1 MSFHVTVVG
10 IGAMGGGMARA
21 LLASDAVAQLVGYD
35 RSTELVQALF
45 EEAKE
50 VNKAPTVA
58 HPPTCL
64 EEAISVDTNVVLL
77 VLVNESQCEQVCFGS
92 NDEKNLLH
100 LLSADSYV
108 ILCSTVTP
116 TWARHAEARFRAAS
130 IHFVDCPI
138 SGGPVRARA
147 GDLTLMVSS
156 QKLHDDAD
164 QQRVHDAV
172 WPILQALARHVHVI
186 RTTGN
191 TEKDGVGMAS
201 TAKMVHQLLAGVH
214 ICAAAEA
221 LALAAKAGL
230 DPHQVYEIVNGAAGA
245 SWMFQDRG
253 ARMLK
258 TEERGA
264 DGVPVMSALEIFV
277 KDLDIVYSEA
287 KGLQSPIPVASAALQ
302 QFICGQGLGLSRSD
316 DSQVVKVYE
325 NITGVPVGSSSTRKE
340 GSQVGE
346 YWKMADGTL
355 DEIVEVGS
363 EPRHKIVLSND
374 YVRVLRVSFPPND
387 TTLAHRHAEDSLY
400 FFLVNVENG
409 LTVVN
414 HVQGRDPQ
422 CDCMG
427 FGEVRMGLHKTEG
440 PPLVHKIT
448 NTSSVE
454 MLCIDA
460 EVLRQP
466 PVTAAIPLLAKFHEC
481 IKTRDKCR
489 VYRLVLEPGE
499 SVTVTYA
506 FFHLT
511 VVMKPSIVEKS
522 IGGGAGAG
530 VRWTTSSQ
538 VGDVAWHEPVT
549 DLTQS
554 NVGVG
559 TYKVFIAEW
568 R

>member
-35 RSTELVQALF
+35 RATELVEALF

-50 VNKAPTVA
+50 VNKAPTMA

-64 EEAISVDTNVVLL
+64 EEAISADTNVVLL

-92 NDEKNLLH
+92 NDDKNLLH
-100 LLSADSYV
+100 LLSADSFV

-116 TWARHAEARFRAAS
+116 TWARQAEARFQAAS

-156 QKLHDDAD
+156 KQRHDDAD
-164 QQRVHDAV
+164 VANATTGTTTLDDDDNIPQQYIHDAV
-172 WPILQALARHVHVI
+172 WPILQALARHIHVI
-186 RTTGN
+186 KTTG
-191 TEKDGVGMAS
+191 TSKKGGVGMAS

-230 DPHQVYEIVNGAAGA
+230 DPHQMYEIVNGAAGA

-253 ARMLK
+253 ARMLA
-258 TEERGA
+258 TEERGG

-287 KGLQSPIPVASAALQ
+287 KALKSPIPVASAALQ
-302 QFICGQGLGLSRSD
+302 QFICGQGLGLSQSD

-325 NITGVPVGSSSTRKE
+325 SITGVPVGSSSSKE

-346 YWKMADGTL
+346 YWRMADGTL

-363 EPRHKIVLSND
+363 SR
-374 YVRVLRVSFPPND
+374 
-387 TTLAHRHAEDSLY
+387 
-400 FFLVNVENG
+400 G
-409 LTVVN
+409 
-414 HVQGRDPQ
+414 
-422 CDCMG
+422 
-427 FGEVRMGLHKTEG
+427 
-440 PPLVHKIT
+440 
-448 NTSSVE
+448 
-454 MLCIDA
+454 
-460 EVLRQP
+460 
-466 PVTAAIPLLAKFHEC
+466 
-481 IKTRDKCR
+481 TR
-489 VYRLVLEPGE
+489 
-499 SVTVTYA
+499 
-506 FFHLT
+506 
-511 VVMKPSIVEKS
+511 
-522 IGGGAGAG
+522 
-530 VRWTTSSQ
+530 
-538 VGDVAWHEPVT
+538 
-549 DLTQS
+549 
-554 NVGVG
+554 
-559 TYKVFIAEW
+559 
-568 R
+568 